1 MNDKWIYDENATQQ
15 HKDDFSL
22 ALNNNLC
29 FSELTCDV
37 NLDPTNIKTDCLTNE
52 NKQQKIQQIVIK
64 NMMNEFKHIY
74 VKTENELKEILKKLN
89 HNIIKY
95 EQNRLREF
103 LNIQANMIVL
113 LNFYRQ
119 MKILLLVHILN

>member
-1 MNDKWIYDENATQQ
+1 MKI
-15 HKDDFSL
+15 
-22 ALNNNLC
+22 NNK
-29 FSELTCDV
+29 E
-37 NLDPTNIKTDCLTNE
+37 
-52 NKQQKIQQIVIK
+52 IQQIVIK

-74 VKTENELKEILKKLN
+74 VKTENELKEILKSLN

-113 LNFYRQ
+113 QFLSSR
-119 MKILLLVHILN
+119 